1 MLALERPRSTWL
13 RKLSLRPERSA
24 TVRKVH
30 RRERRIARRRSPTSI
45 SVATSGALEG
55 IQLSSDFVEEKL
67 K

>member
-1 MLALERPRSTWL
+1 
-13 RKLSLRPERSA
+13 
-24 TVRKVH
+24 VQ
-30 RRERRIARRRSPTSI
+30 RRERRIVRRRSPTSI